1 MRKYGRKNKLMIV
14 TSLFLLV
21 VVVSITYAYF
31 VAQGGATSSGSVR
44 VQTSTTD
51 NLSFSVGSSIALTA
65 DQTSFASGKGN
76 VTGSTT
82 ATAVLTANNAT
93 NKATEHYY
101 LYFNITNNPF
111 IYTTSSNSAEL
122 LLTITDPNNKVV
134 TELDG
139 MNYVTSGG
147 ASGFDITTYTGP
159 IKLADYYEISAS
171 PNKTDNWKVQVTLV
185 NLDSDQT
192 SNAGKSFSGI
202 LQIGK
207 DSQYTLATSGCKSGS
222 NLATCLTTLNAK
234 YGQAASLYHH
244 DASLANG
251 AGDNSYRYSG
261 ANPDNYVCFGSN
273 ESPCPTDNL
282 YRIIG
287 VFGDKVKLI
296 KSDYATSS
304 LLGTDGDYYESRTPD
319 ASSYK
324 GSLTTVN
331 TYYWNYKADTT
342 ANDGHG
348 SNTWSTSLLNKT
360 NLNTNFIT
368 NIGTEWA
375 EKIATTTWKVGGN
388 TLENISKV
396 VPAKAYRSEIVNPVT
411 TNTTDNATEYP
422 AKIGLMYASDY
433 GFAADPSAW
442 TTTLLSYNGSVNGS
456 TIRSLNWMYMG
467 HDEWTISRSSSDVS
481 SVFNVNDGGYVID
494 HYASLTLVVRPSFN
508 LFANTTYASGT
519 GTKIDP
525 IRIVI

>member
-1 MRKYGRKNKLMIV
+1 MGKAIISCYTFFSNIEVIFLRTYVRKNKLMIV

-21 VVVSITYAYF
+21 IVVSITYAYF

-147 ASGFDITTYTGP
+147 VSGFDITTYTGP
-159 IKLADYYEISAS
+159 IKIADYYEISAS
-171 PNKTDNWKVQVTLV
+171 PSKTDTWKVQVTLV
-185 NLDSDQT
+185 NLNSDQT
-192 SNAGKSFSGI
+192 SNAGKSFSGV

-207 DSQYTLATSGCKSGS
+207 DVQYTIASSGCTAGS
-222 NLATCLTTLNAK
+222 KLATCLTTLSTK

-244 DASLANG
+244 DSNLTLG
-251 AGDNSYRYSG
+251 AEDDSYRYSG
-261 ANPDNYVCFGSN
+261 PNPDNYVCFGSTA
-273 ESPCPTDNL
+273 SPCPEDNL
-282 YRIIG
+282 YRIIYIKG
-287 VFGDKVKLI
+287 GQVKLI
-296 KSDYATSS
+296 KATVASS
-304 LLGTDGDYYESRTPD
+304 TLLGTDGDY
-319 ASSYK
+319 SSSTSYR
-324 GSLTTVN
+324 
-331 TYYWNYKADTT
+331 WNYKADTT
-342 ANDGHG
+342 INDGYG
-348 SNTWSTSLLNKT
+348 SNDWSTSLLNKT
-360 NLNTNFIT
+360 NLNTNFI
-368 NIGTEWA
+368 NKIGTNWSS
-375 EKIATTTWKVGGN
+375 KIATTVWQVGGAGWDMVLTAGIKN
-388 TLENISKV
+388 MYSK
-396 VPAKAYRSEIVNPVT
+396 EMT
-411 TNTTDNATEYP
+411 TNASTTYS

-433 GFAADPSAW
+433 GFAASPKYWSLPGYNSSGEDIRKGIKENW
-442 TTTLLSYNGSVNGS
+442 LYNGGS
-456 TIRSLNWMYMG
+456 Y
-467 HDEWTISRSSSDVS
+467 EWTISRYSSFAS
-481 SVFNVNDGGYVID
+481 SVFNVTTSGYVYYD
-494 HYASLTLVVRPSFN
+494 TALNTNVVRPSFN
-508 LFANTTYASGT
+508 LVASTTYASGT